1 MALFVE
7 DMSTLSADIFRLYLE
22 VSAGK
27 VEIIILYGISAW
39 PHKYA
44 ANAEP

>member
-39 PHKYA
+39 LHKYVA
-44 ANAEP
+44 GAEP